1 MSHFTRAAAL
11 GCVGALLVVACS
23 DSTTDPTQTEA
34 VSVQFAAEVN
44 GVAFACGQSYANI
57 GTTGSTISP
66 TDFRMYVTNVRL
78 VQANGDEVAVT
89 LDSVAPW
96 QSKGVALVDFEN
108 GPPGCA
114 NGTAATR
121 TVVTGT
127 VAKGSYTGLK
137 FTLGVPFALN
147 HSDPTTAASPLDLTE
162 MFWSWNGGYKF
173 LRLDVGTTGQPT
185 GWYVHLGS
193 TGCNGASPTDPPTA
207 CTNLNMAEIS
217 LPVFDVASDLVIT
230 DVGEFYASSNVDVN
244 TAAPGC
250 MSGTTDPECD
260 AILPALGVSAVD
272 GSPLPTQALFRSSA
286 P

>member
-1 MSHFTRAAAL
+1 MSHFIRTAVFTCA
-11 GCVGALLVVACS
+11 GALLVGACS
-23 DSTTDPTQTEA
+23 EDATDPNQMEA

-44 GVAFACGQSYANI
+44 GVPFACGQSYENI
-57 GTTGSTISP
+57 GTSGSTISP

-78 VQANGDEVAVT
+78 VKADGDEVAVA

-96 QSKGVALVDFEN
+96 QSKGVALVDFED

-121 TVVTGT
+121 TTVTGT
-127 VAKGSYTGLK
+127 AAKGSYTGLK

-147 HSDPTTAASPLDLTE
+147 HSDPTTAAPPLDLTE

-193 TGCNGASPTDPPTA
+193 TGCNGATPTDPPTA
-207 CTNLNMAEIS
+207 CTNLNMAEVS
-217 LPVFDVASDLVIT
+217 LPVFDVANDVVIA
-230 DVGEFYASSNVDVN
+230 DVGDLYTSSNVDMN

-250 MSGTTDPECD
+250 MSGTTDPECGT
-260 AILPALGVSAVD
+260 ILPALGVSTVD
-272 GSPLPTQALFRSSA
+272 GSALPTQALFRSSA